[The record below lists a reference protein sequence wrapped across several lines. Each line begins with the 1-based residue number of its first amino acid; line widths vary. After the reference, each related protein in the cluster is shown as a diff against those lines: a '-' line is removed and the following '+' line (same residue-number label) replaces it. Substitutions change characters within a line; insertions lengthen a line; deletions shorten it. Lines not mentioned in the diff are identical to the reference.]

1 MNKDILIKK
10 YRTKIS
16 STKGRIDKLG
26 NKIEMK
32 LTLDQWIKLWEDAN
46 VIPSREYVLSRINDV
61 GHYEIGNVYVQ
72 HNLQN
77 VTESMT
83 SNNDEEQR
91 ITNLAI
97 QFGYKRRI
105 IKSLIKKGLM

>member
-1 MNKDILIKK
+1 MNQDTLIKK
-10 YRTKIS
+10 YRTKIN
-16 STKGRIDKLG
+16 STKGRVDKLG

-46 VIPSREYVLSRINDV
+46 VMPGREYVLSRINDI
-61 GHYEIGNVYVQ
+61 GHYEIDNVYVQ
-72 HNLQN
+72 HTLKNL
-77 VTESMT
+77 TESMT

-97 QFGYKRRI
+97 KLGYKRRI
-105 IKSLIKKGLM
+105 IKSLIKKGKL